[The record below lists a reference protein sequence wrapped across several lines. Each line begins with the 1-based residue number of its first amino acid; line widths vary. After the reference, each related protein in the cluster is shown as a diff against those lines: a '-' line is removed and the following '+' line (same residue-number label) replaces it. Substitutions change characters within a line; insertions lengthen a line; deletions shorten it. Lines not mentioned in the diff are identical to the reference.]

1 MEREALSGYRAFRV
15 SLDLLAM
22 PESREKKVS
31 PVKRDP
37 EELEDQLVHPVSR
50 VNVVGREEMEK
61 EEPQVH
67 PGRKVNPEPKVCLVY
82 RVTRE
87 NEDTKDLRVSR

>member
-1 MEREALSGYRAFRV
+1 
-15 SLDLLAM
+15 M
-22 PESREKKVS
+22 PESREKKAS

-50 VNVVGREEMEK
+50 ENVVDREEMEK

-82 RVTRE
+82 PVTRE
-87 NEDTKDLRVSR
+87 NEDTKDLRASK